1 MSTPDAG
8 LPAAYALG
16 TFAAGGDRPF
26 PGLVLDDGTVIDL
39 SAADPAFGSIRATLE
54 DWDAA
59 VPRLDEIYERRH
71 GAQHRLEDLTVH
83 APVQP
88 DQILQSGANYRKHV
102 LDLAAAEG
110 ARGDMSAEEVRAEA
124 LRVMDQRLATGEP
137 YLFLGAPSAMCGP
150 NDDVVLPRDGD
161 QHDWELELAVVIG
174 RPARHVPVDRALD
187 YVAGYTIAN
196 DLTTRDRV
204 YRPDM
209 GPLGTDWM
217 RAKNAPTFLPTGPYI
232 VPARFVKDWH
242 DLRITL
248 KLNGDVMQ
256 DESTADMLYGVPEL
270 LSYASSKVA
279 LRPGDLLL
287 TGSPAGNGAH
297 HGRFLAE
304 GDVMESTVTGL
315 GSQRN
320 RCIAERV

>member
-1 MSTPDAG
+1 
-8 LPAAYALG
+8 
-16 TFAAGGDRPF
+16 
-26 PGLVLDDGTVIDL
+26 V
-39 SAADPAFGSIRATLE
+39 RASLE
-54 DWDAA
+54 DWDEAL
-59 VPRLDEIYERRH
+59 PRLTELARRGD
-71 GAQHRLEDLTVH
+71 GAQHRLEDLAVR
-83 APVQP
+83 APVRP

-110 ARGDMSAEEVRAEA
+110 ARGEMTAEEVRAEA
-124 LRVMDQRLATGEP
+124 LRVMDQRLQTGEP
-137 YLFLGAPSAMCGP
+137 YLFLGALSAVCGAY
-150 NDDVVLPRDGD
+150 DEVVLPQDGE

-174 RPARHVPVDRALD
+174 RPARHVPVERALD

-217 RAKNAPTFLPTGPYI
+217 RAKNAPTFLPVGPYI
-232 VPARFVKDWH
+232 VPAAFVDDWR

-248 KLNGDVMQ
+248 ELNGDVMQ
-256 DESTADMLYGVPEL
+256 DESTEDMLYGVPEL
-270 LSYASSKVA
+270 LSYASAKLA

-297 HGRFLAE
+297 HGRFLTE
-304 GDVMESTVTGL
+304 GDVMDCTITGL
-315 GSQRN
+315 GRQRN
-320 RCIAERV
+320 RCVAEAVPATR